1 MLKYICYRQCQHED
15 SLQNRRDFLQGR
27 ILARAQ
33 LMLAWRLPCAR
44 LCSPEI
50 RKKLCLFCRLMWGK
64 CRWCCFGN
72 FLRVNA
78 NICALLTLI
87 ILTLDWSV
95 QHASSDVEK
104 MVLGNKCDMEDR
116 RLVSKERGT
125 QVDLH
130 VACACAF
137 LYSVSLTVI

>member
-1 MLKYICYRQCQHED
+1 M
-15 SLQNRRDFLQGR
+15 N
-27 ILARAQ
+27 
-33 LMLAWRLPCAR
+33 
-44 LCSPEI
+44 
-50 RKKLCLFCRLMWGK
+50 
-64 CRWCCFGN
+64 
-72 FLRVNA
+72 VN
-78 NICALLTLI
+78 IFVLLTLI

-130 VACACAF
+130 VAYTEIIILDAF
-137 LYSVSLTVI
+137 LALSYPREEVN